1 MLRDLAVKLQAML
14 RAESKARRVA
24 SDFEMLVQAKG
35 LAKRPG
41 PMERLDRGLLSLLH
55 QHRGHG
61 GVDLR
66 RNARMCGDAL
76 CTDVPYRPSSPAS
89 PPSHHRPPHRAS
101 NPPDPANRP
110 PLTSSADAQHTPSH
124 PTSPSSRPRLAGT
137 CVSQSPEGSIA
148 AKTARQLPP
157 SWSAES
163 FRLFSERRE
172 HGQDGA
178 ASRLHV
184 AGEERENLHCIRDLT
199 VRYSRSEGYSD
210 RPRGRIPFRFE
221 RGNAD
226 SQDGT
231 GEPVDF
237 P

>member
-76 CTDVPYRPSSPAS
+76 CTDGPYRPSSPAS

-110 PLTSSADAQHTPSH
+110 PLTCLPMHNTLLRTPLLH
-124 PTSPSSRPRLAGT
+124 PPAPDSRGPAFHRARKDPSRQRQPGSCPLRGAPNHFVCSPSA
-137 CVSQSPEGSIA
+137 ENM
-148 AKTARQLPP
+148 ARMVPP
-157 SWSAES
+157 
-163 FRLFSERRE
+163 L
-172 HGQDGA
+172 
-178 ASRLHV
+178 
-184 AGEERENLHCIRDLT
+184 
-199 VRYSRSEGYSD
+199 
-210 RPRGRIPFRFE
+210 
-221 RGNAD
+221 
-226 SQDGT
+226 
-231 GEPVDF
+231 DF
-237 P
+237 T